1 MILDLLPYL
10 GVVLIEFAVISL
22 FLYMG
27 RKSYYAIN
35 FYYLGRFLLRFFM
48 HDAQVR
54 YQVTASILLISF
66 CLLAVRVVVKNLKFN
81 SYNVPVLRG
90 IIIVILA
97 VVPIEVLWGYINGYQ
112 IFQIAVDVYKVLE
125 IVVFFIFIKFTW
137 QNKWEAEQSIKLLVL
152 EMCVFGL
159 VEIFT
164 TQRGGTGLNMMM
176 SVFPLYYAIGFVRK
190 SKSFWWVCI
199 IAIITIVLSQT
210 RTYIIAMLVGLIF
223 IGFITHGAFKRII
236 IQNTILIGF
245 TSLLTFLIL
254 GLLLHS
260 DAINAVISRFTEL
273 FDKGFEEAG
282 GYRIYEIQQ
291 ALNKFSESPI
301 FGQGYGYLEY
311 LYIELMGYFNW
322 GDFMHNSYVEILC
335 KTGIYGS
342 IIYGIGIILYVINLF
357 QLKQKSEL
365 FHDGIPASLLSGG
378 IGGTISWL
386 IVYSAAPLSS
396 YGYIFLPG
404 IISLVYYSLY
414 CKELGNMLETTSA
427 I

>member
-35 FYYLGRFLLRFFM
+35 FYYFGRFLLRFFM

-54 YQVTASILLISF
+54 YQVAASILLISF
-66 CLLAVRVVVKNLKFN
+66 CLLAVYVVVRNFKFN
-81 SYNVPVLRG
+81 SYNVPVLRS

-112 IFQIAVDVYKVLE
+112 IFQIAVDIYKVLE
-125 IVVFFIFIKFTW
+125 IVIFFIFIKFTW

-152 EMCVFGL
+152 EMCVFGF

-199 IAIITIVLSQT
+199 IAIITVVLSQT
-210 RTYIIAMLVGLIF
+210 RTYIIAMLVGLVI
-223 IGFITHGAFKRII
+223 IGYIAHGAFKRIT
-236 IQNTILIGF
+236 IQKTILIGV
-245 TSLLTFLIL
+245 TSLLIFLIL

-260 DAINAVISRFTEL
+260 DAVNAVISRFTEL

-342 IIYGIGIILYVINLF
+342 VIYGIGIILYVRRLY
-357 QLKQKSEL
+357 QLKIKSEL
-365 FHDGIPASLLSGG
+365 FHDEMPAALLAGAL
-378 IGGTISWL
+378 GGTISWL

-414 CKELGNMLETTSA
+414 CKESENIMEATSA